1 MNIYTDDSNSNNTKI
16 KKIDKL
22 LSKLPNSF
30 DPKMIGNKNTN
41 GFSSFITIRF
51 NLKNKISLK

>member
-1 MNIYTDDSNSNNTKI
+1 MNIYTDASNSNNTKI

-51 NLKNKISLK
+51 NQKRIH

>member
-1 MNIYTDDSNSNNTKI
+1 MNIYTDESNSNNTKI

-30 DPKMIGNKNTN
+30 DPKMIGNKNMN

-51 NLKNKISLK
+51 NQKRIH

>member
-1 MNIYTDDSNSNNTKI
+1 MNIYTDESNSNNTKI

-30 DPKMIGNKNTN
+30 VSQIIAVTSVALAYGV
-41 GFSSFITIRF
+41 
-51 NLKNKISLK
+51 